1 MHNCPHGRNALVG
14 GDPGNKAMGPED
26 SEASGCLAL
35 RYALTAGE
43 SSNAGAWPHL
53 WSFSHAFT
61 ASVSRCAPLPLL

>member
-1 MHNCPHGRNALVG
+1 
-14 GDPGNKAMGPED
+14 MGPED